1 MISTQSTPLKIYEL
15 IHGNSNYSRSIND
28 EMKALIISS
37 QYALSTDD
45 FPHILTQLLPLFKN
59 FEYVDLIF
67 QKNHFLVTNHPYF
80 NVFKYYY

>member
-1 MISTQSTPLKIYEL
+1 MDYIKFLATKKGHRFI
-15 IHGNSNYSRSIND
+15 
-28 EMKALIISS
+28 
-37 QYALSTDD
+37 ALSMDD